1 MCKQQV
7 VMTAPP
13 WKGCCEEQ
21 TVPGVEQAFTKA
33 LCSVARVTRGSC
45 SVTHKHYDGLS
56 DAGLC
61 SKTTACALAF
71 LCAHEKEVSIP
82 PTVYSLGAYVQS
94 VCS

>member
-1 MCKQQV
+1 M
-7 VMTAPP
+7 
-13 WKGCCEEQ
+13 
-21 TVPGVEQAFTKA
+21 PGVEQAFTKA
-33 LCSVARVTRGSC
+33 LCSVARVTRGGC

-82 PTVYSLGAYVQS
+82 PTVYSLGAYVQI